1 MSNGLQSLLGRS
13 LTQSLGL
20 GDILSK
26 RESETKRLGE
36 LRELQGQA
44 ELERARGKGQASL
57 VSEMGKQRR
66 QTIREVDMPR
76 DKMNLLLSLGGAAVG
91 GIGLGMGLAG
101 AKLGAQIGSSLSG
114 SRAPGQMVVGGLGA
128 AQQLVG
134 AQRAGEAAAAAQ
146 EAAQEMA
153 DIKKRKLIAETGK
166 IEAETLK
173 TASEIGVP
181 KKTFAQQISQGFS
194 QGVLGAEMEK
204 TIIREQQKGSRLAS
218 ELSPDELDSLPTNA
232 FKTIGVGDKA
242 IKMVKASKS
251 SGEASAKLAAMQTG
265 AMDIEGIL
273 DKIDNNEF
281 SRADFIAATSPAQK
295 VIGVFKP
302 DVQELHTK
310 LNFWKETMARV
321 FSGAA
326 VPETEQSRFQEI
338 FSILPGD
345 SLDTI
350 RFKLQRNMDM
360 ARKIESYAAYGNMTT
375 LGSGKYKGEEGLKQQ
390 FADEII
396 QAALNEQTLTP
407 GTYSLDDIKSM
418 GGHNG

>member
-20 GDILSK
+20 GDILRN
-26 RESETKRLGE
+26 REAETQRLGE

-57 VSEMGKQRR
+57 VSEMHKQRR

-128 AQQLVG
+128 VQGLG
-134 AQRAGEAAAAAQ
+134 AAAAAQ
-146 EAAQEMA
+146 EMA
-153 DIKKRKLIAETGK
+153 GLEKRKLIAETGK
-166 IEAETLK
+166 LKAETLK

-338 FSILPGD
+338 FSVLPGD

>member
-26 RESETKRLGE
+26 RESETQRLGE

-44 ELERARGKGQASL
+44 ELERARGAGQASL

-91 GIGLGMGLAG
+91 GIGLGMGLSG

-128 AQQLVG
+128 VQELG
-134 AQRAGEAAAAAQ
+134 AAAAEK

-166 IEAETLK
+166 IEVEALK
-173 TASEIGVP
+173 TAAEIGVP

-194 QGVLGAEMEK
+194 QGVIGAEMEK
-204 TIIREQQKGSRLAS
+204 TIIREQQKGSMLAAD
-218 ELSPDELDSLPTNA
+218 LSQEELDLLPTNA
-232 FKTIGVGDKA
+232 FKTIGIGDKA
-242 IKMVKASKS
+242 IKMVKSAKS
-251 SGEASAKLAAMQTG
+251 SGEIGPKIAAMQIG
-265 AMDIEGIL
+265 AEGIGEIL
-273 DKIDNNEF
+273 VGMDKDEF
-281 SRADFIAATSPAQK
+281 SRADFIAAASPAQK
-295 VIGVFKP
+295 VIGVFKSE
-302 DVQELHTK
+302 VQELHTK

-321 FSGAA
+321 FSGAT
-326 VPETEQSRFQEI
+326 VPETEQARFQEI

-360 ARKIESYAAYGNMTT
+360 ARKIESYAAYGNMIT
-375 LGSGKYKGEEGLKQQ
+375 LGSGKYKGGEGLKQQ

-396 QAALNEQTLTP
+396 QAALKEQDITP
-407 GTYSLDDIKSM
+407 GTYSFDEIKSM
-418 GGHNG
+418 GVK

>member
-26 RESETKRLGE
+26 RESETQRLGE

-57 VSEMGKQRR
+57 VSEMHKQRR

-91 GIGLGMGLAG
+91 GIGLGMGLSG

-166 IEAETLK
+166 IEAEALK

-181 KKTFAQQISQGFS
+181 KRLLHNRYRKGFH
-194 QGVLGAEMEK
+194 
-204 TIIREQQKGSRLAS
+204 
-218 ELSPDELDSLPTNA
+218 
-232 FKTIGVGDKA
+232 
-242 IKMVKASKS
+242 
-251 SGEASAKLAAMQTG
+251 
-265 AMDIEGIL
+265 
-273 DKIDNNEF
+273 
-281 SRADFIAATSPAQK
+281 K
-295 VIGVFKP
+295 VY
-302 DVQELHTK
+302 L
-310 LNFWKETMARV
+310 
-321 FSGAA
+321 
-326 VPETEQSRFQEI
+326 
-338 FSILPGD
+338 
-345 SLDTI
+345 
-350 RFKLQRNMDM
+350 
-360 ARKIESYAAYGNMTT
+360 ARKWKKQSYESSKKG
-375 LGSGKYKGEEGLKQQ
+375 LG
-390 FADEII
+390 
-396 QAALNEQTLTP
+396 
-407 GTYSLDDIKSM
+407 
-418 GGHNG
+418 